1 MNGSISTSEMINR
14 HAVAYGS
21 IATYSCNEGF
31 SLIGG
36 NSTRTCRKG
45 DNYGI
50 VGVWDGLA
58 PRCECT
64 RLSNLIS
71 FAIIILFYFST
82 VIRCSPLNGIKNG
95 NVTYSVSAS
104 DTDTTDPLPFGSMAT
119 YLCDEHFNLTSGN
132 QTRICGVNS
141 TKGVWSGVPSAC
153 SGKLQ

>member
-64 RLSNLIS
+64 RLINLMLFANNNIIVIFNSNQML
-71 FAIIILFYFST
+71 T
-82 VIRCSPLNGIKNG
+82 IKW
-95 NVTYSVSAS
+95 Y
-104 DTDTTDPLPFGSMAT
+104 
-119 YLCDEHFNLTSGN
+119 
-132 QTRICGVNS
+132 
-141 TKGVWSGVPSAC
+141 
-153 SGKLQ
+153 